1 MGYTNTVAVDALK
14 DFEVAARKFTDR
26 PEQAPQGAPRG
37 LSDDWTDE
45 QWQTFFTAVRAA
57 CTCPR
62 VGPNAPTVGFYR
74 RPAIVI
80 GHQPRCPALE
90 VIWSRDRE
98 PQSAPLCTCRQ
109 CGAQYEDEQ
118 LCYGCADR

>member
-1 MGYTNTVAVDALK
+1 MLWLLGLEAERHEQAPQGAPDELAELVENTCPPEEARARVARAKRELG
-14 DFEVAARKFTDR
+14 
-26 PEQAPQGAPRG
+26 QAPQGAPRG

-45 QWQTFFTAVRAA
+45 QRQTFFATVRGA

-90 VIWSRDRE
+90 VIWSRDR
-98 PQSAPLCTCRQ
+98 
-109 CGAQYEDEQ
+109 D
-118 LCYGCADR
+118 